1 MFIFILLQCF
11 TIYVFLLL
19 KIRNP
24 ALQLATQDQEHESVP
39 STEVQ
44 VTISSNLKIRNTYV
58 LNF

>member
-1 MFIFILLQCF
+1 MFFLFYYNVLLN
-11 TIYVFLLL
+11 TFLLL